1 MASPS
6 PKRPRPDTISFAIP
20 GAGTHTI
27 ALLSPLPLVF
37 DPAVIDA
44 TTQPGFAGMPLVELD
59 GSSAGANAN
68 GLDVLADN
76 AIRGLVINRFS
87 GSAIFLHGGGNLI
100 ATNYL
105 GTDASGTAARANG
118 GFGVL
123 AIGSPNNVIGGTTAA
138 DCNVIAANSHG
149 IYITGS
155 LSVGNLIQGNFIG
168 TDRTG
173 HAAIGNAPYHGVTID
188 GASNNTIGGATPG
201 ARNVI
206 SGNGFFGISITRGF
220 FSHLPASGNVVQGN
234 YVGTDVGGTVALGN
248 HAQGIAIINTPG
260 NTVGGTTALARNVV
274 SGNRGDGVFIWQSG
288 ASGNVVLGNFIGTD
302 ESGMAPLGNAS
313 GVSLTDAPNNTV
325 GGTAPGA
332 RNVISA
338 NGFGGAF
345 NPNAGVAIGGSG
357 ATGNHVEG
365 NFIGTDVSGTS
376 ALGNNTAGVTVASA
390 GNFVGGVTA
399 AQRNVVS
406 GNAGSGVFLF
416 SADAVDNHIE
426 GNYIGTDASG
436 AHPLGNQDGVVTYLS
451 SGNTIGGAVAGA
463 GNVIAAT

>member
-76 AIRGLVINRFS
+76 AVRGLVINRFS

-105 GTDASGTAARANG
+105 GTDASGTTARANG

-123 AIGSPNNVIGGTTAA
+123 AIDSANNVIGGTTAA
-138 DCNVIAANSHG
+138 DRNVISANSHG

-173 HAAIGNAPYHGVTID
+173 HAALGNAPFHGVPID
-188 GASNNTIGGATPG
+188 GASNNTI
-201 ARNVI
+201 
-206 SGNGFFGISITRGF
+206 
-220 FSHLPASGNVVQGN
+220 
-234 YVGTDVGGTVALGN
+234 
-248 HAQGIAIINTPG
+248 
-260 NTVGGTTALARNVV
+260 
-274 SGNRGDGVFIWQSG
+274 
-288 ASGNVVLGNFIGTD
+288 
-302 ESGMAPLGNAS
+302 
-313 GVSLTDAPNNTV
+313 

-338 NGFGGAF
+338 NGFGGALSA
-345 NPNAGVAIGGSG
+345 NAGVATGGSG
-357 ATGNHVEG
+357 AAGNHVQG
-365 NFIGTDVSGTS
+365 NLIGTDVSG
-376 ALGNNTAGVTVASA
+376 ANRLGNNTTGVFIAA
-390 GNFVGGVTA
+390 PGNIIGGVTPA
-399 AQRNVVS
+399 ERNVIS
-406 GNAGSGVFLF
+406 ATNGAGVFLF

-426 GNYIGTDASG
+426 GNFIGTDAT
-436 AHPLGNQDGVVTYLS
+436 AMHPLGNIDGVVTYLS
-451 SGNTIGGAVAGA
+451 LGNTIGGGVPGA
-463 GNVIAAT
+463 GNVIAANSNEGIRIGGDGNRIQGNYVGTNAAGATGLGNANSGIAVDGGIDNVVGGTSAAT